1 MQPVAG
7 RIDANAAVVFAAA
20 TKAVVVATVS
30 YATVVD
36 STIGNSA

>member
-20 TKAVVVATVS
+20 TTAVVVATVT
-30 YATVVD
+30 YAPVAD
-36 STIGNSA
+36 STIGNAA